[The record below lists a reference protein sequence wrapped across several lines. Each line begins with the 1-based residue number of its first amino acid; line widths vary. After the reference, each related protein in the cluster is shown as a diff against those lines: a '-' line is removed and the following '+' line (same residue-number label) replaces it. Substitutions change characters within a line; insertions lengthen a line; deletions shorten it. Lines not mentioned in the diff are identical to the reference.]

1 MLPETRKPDV
11 STLNVE
17 LTMFG
22 HHCQANK
29 PDVKSLT
36 EAAHCAKVLNSI
48 FPLTSR
54 CYHLIL
60 TAPITSASSE
70 RSFSKLKL
78 IKTVLRSVMKQERL
92 KSLMMLGRETDITDS
107 INLDEIVDRWAKT
120 RRLISVG

>member
-1 MLPETRKPDV
+1 MLPETLQPDV
-11 STLNVE
+11 SVLNVE
-17 LTMFG
+17 LTMFR

-36 EAAHCAKVLNSI
+36 EAAKVLNSI
-48 FPLTSR
+48 FLLTSR
-54 CYHLIL
+54 CYHLNF
-60 TAPITSASSE
+60 TAPITSASSK

-78 IKTVLRSVMKQERL
+78 IGTVLRSVMKQERL
-92 KSLMMLGRETDITDS
+92 NGLMMLGCETDFTDS